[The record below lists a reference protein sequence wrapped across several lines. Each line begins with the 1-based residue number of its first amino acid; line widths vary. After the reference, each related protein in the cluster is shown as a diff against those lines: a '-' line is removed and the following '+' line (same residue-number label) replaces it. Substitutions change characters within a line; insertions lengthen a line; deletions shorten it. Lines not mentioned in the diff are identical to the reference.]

1 MASFCILRS
10 KTRVNYGKET
20 KEDKKKFSSV
30 QTLKEGNLSPR
41 KAVNVFCSSWAGGGG
56 GGVCVC
62 V

>member
-1 MASFCILRS
+1 M
-10 KTRVNYGKET
+10 NYGKET

-30 QTLKEGNLSPR
+30 QTLKEGNLYPR
-41 KAVNVFCSSWAGGGG
+41 KAVNVFCSSWWGGGGG